1 MDNKEAE
8 NGSQKSEVRNKVNAS
23 KKLPKDP
30 TSNLQP
36 LTSKKEILMLYEN
49 NTKDILE
56 AQSGNEDVMAKLIE
70 ENNGLIWS
78 IVKRFKDRRL

>member
-1 MDNKEAE
+1 
-8 NGSQKSEVRNKVNAS
+8 
-23 KKLPKDP
+23 
-30 TSNLQP
+30 
-36 LTSKKEILMLYEN
+36 MLYEN

-56 AQSGNEDVMAKLIE
+56 AQYGNEEIMAKLIE

>member
-1 MDNKEAE
+1 MEVRSWKL
-8 NGSQKSEVRNKVNAS
+8 EVRNKVNTS
-23 KKLPKDP
+23 KKLPKNP